1 MARDSAVRTGAALGV
16 TMTFWASAFAVIK
29 SAGSV
34 YGAGELALL
43 RFVIAG
49 VVLAIAAGL
58 MGVKLPRGKEAAAFL
73 LSGFLGVAIY
83 HPFLNYGEHG
93 VSAGAASLLINS
105 APIFTALFAA
115 LFLGERVTLRKGV
128 GIAVSFA
135 GIVLIVVGQSGD
147 SGHAGLRPEALLI
160 VGSAIC
166 AALYVIVQK
175 KFLTAWRPLE
185 FTLWTVWAGVLELV
199 PWFGLGVLRR
209 VAAAPVRATLEV
221 AYLGVFPAAI
231 AYMAFAYATMRLPA
245 GRVMSFM
252 YLVPALAML
261 IAWPYLGEVPT
272 RVSLTGGALALG
284 GVALVNTGK
293 KETLPIVAVEEA

>member
-1 MARDSAVRTGAALGV
+1 MALAL
-16 TMTFWASAFAVIK
+16 TMTLWASAFAVIK
-29 SAGSV
+29 SAGSA

-43 RFVIAG
+43 RFVVAG
-49 VVLAIAAGL
+49 VVLGAAAGM
-58 MGVKLPRGKEAAAFL
+58 MGVKMPRGREAGAFL
-73 LSGFLGVAIY
+73 LTGCLGVAVY
-83 HPFLNYGEHG
+83 HPFLNYGEHV

-115 LFLGERVTLRKGV
+115 MFLGERMTVRKGV

-135 GIVLIVVGQSGD
+135 GIALIVMGQPGEL
-147 SGHAGLRPEALLI
+147 GLRPEAMFI
-160 VGSAIC
+160 VGSAVC

-175 KFLTAWRPLE
+175 RFLPAWRPLE

-199 PWFGLGVLRR
+199 PWFGLGVFRR
-209 VAAAPVRATLEV
+209 VAEAPMRATGEV
-221 AYLGVFPAAI
+221 VYLGVFPAAI

-272 RVSLTGGALALG
+272 GVSLGGGALALG
-284 GVALVNTGK
+284 GVALVNTGR
-293 KETLPIVAVEEA
+293 KEKGRVVAVEEG